1 MAQHEMTLSNGPACA
16 AVLAAGIGS
25 FALGVLVTLN
35 EASAK
40 ISGMLNVYGPVG
52 PLSGKTGVAVLVW
65 LVAWAVLAGAWKDR
79 QVDFGKVWGAA
90 LALVILGL
98 LGTFPLVFDLFG

>member
-1 MAQHEMTLSNGPACA
+1 MAQHEMALSNGPACA

-25 FALGVLVTLN
+25 CALGVLVTLN

-40 ISGMLNVYGPVG
+40 ISGMLNLYGPVG
-52 PLSGKTGVAVLVW
+52 PLSGKTGVAILVW
-65 LVAWAVLAGAWKDR
+65 LVAWGVLASAWKDR
-79 QVDFGKVWGAA
+79 DVDFGKVWRAA
-90 LALVILGL
+90 LTLVILGL

>member
-1 MAQHEMTLSNGPACA
+1 MAQHESVLPDGSACA
-16 AVLAAGIGS
+16 AILAAGIGS
-25 FALGVLVTLN
+25 FALGVMTTLN

-40 ISGMLNVYGPVG
+40 ISAMLNLYAPVG

-65 LVAWAVLAGAWKDR
+65 LVAWAGLAAAWNDR
-79 QVDFGKVWGAA
+79 HVDFAKVWRAA
-90 LALVILGL
+90 LTLVILGL

>member
-1 MAQHEMTLSNGPACA
+1 MAQHEMALSDGPACA

-25 FALGVLVTLN
+25 FALGVLTTLN

-40 ISGMLNVYGPVG
+40 ISGMLNLYGPVG

-79 QVDFGKVWGAA
+79 QMDFGKVWRAS